1 MTQRSILYFFSIVS
15 LYFFTVFA
23 SEYVKYFYY
32 CRDYSPKFAS
42 YQKLHGFFAELS
54 PTVCQDIYVSYEDTL
69 FFDKMENGIAVRLGL
84 APRRFNQNAQ
94 SKCRLYFTKD
104 APSLRSA
111 YPTSAIAFI
120 DDGMVFVIAP
130 D

>member
-1 MTQRSILYFFSIVS
+1 MTHRSILLFFSIVS
-15 LYFFTVFA
+15 LCCFTVFA
-23 SEYVKYFYY
+23 SAYVKYFYY
-32 CRDYSPKFAS
+32 CRGYSPRFAVYKS
-42 YQKLHGFFAELS
+42 LHGFFSEFS

-94 SKCRLYFTKD
+94 SKCKLFFTKD
-104 APSLRSA
+104 APSLMSA
-111 YPTSAIAFI
+111 YPTSAITLI
-120 DDGMVFVIAP
+120 DDGMVFVITP